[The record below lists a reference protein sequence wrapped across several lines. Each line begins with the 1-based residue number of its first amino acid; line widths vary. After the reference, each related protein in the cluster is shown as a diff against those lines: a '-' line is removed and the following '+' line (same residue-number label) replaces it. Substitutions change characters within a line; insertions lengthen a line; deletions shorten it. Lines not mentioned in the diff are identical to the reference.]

1 MGSSPAWKRAGEAI
15 RKLAECMDAYRE
27 YLKKQN
33 ETVSHNHS
41 LDHPVRTIDEHATL
55 EHRRMTLFHVKP
67 RYELLDQEMQKTPL
81 LTPVVFNEDK
91 HLKNLFENSKEKFRY
106 FEQLQLSMPIDLIR
120 FSPGGSSVTINCIV
134 KVSSDRPT
142 PQILIEGARILQ
154 KARPYLQEFH
164 TRSQK
169 ALFRERLQNVTHV
182 LPSVADLIYKE
193 LTLDAS
199 TASHPSTMERLR
211 LIFLG
216 EKGLLSDL
224 RHLNTGRPTGRYDI
238 FFEHLCSVVEEITAA
253 DERRHNIAHLSEW
266 LSLGELV
273 EKTKEKCPAGTP
285 IPSKSLVRLLFA
297 PRNPYTH
304 KALNFTSRIQV
315 QYKIQRRQLRATHP
329 DEHYCCTQFKYFK
342 ERAVEE
348 REIVAV
354 FFCDDKAKIPVG
366 EPDAPISTGVRGKK
380 TLAPVSTTLAAKD
393 HDIHKSS
400 LTPSV
405 ILQCDVPNA
414 VNQSF
419 VRGTVT
425 NIVND
430 SVFEMSNPFRHAA
443 ALIRVFL
450 NSPQKDAKILMKFTD
465 GGTDQR
471 NTLESVVCASICI
484 FYELDLDMMILARC
498 APGHSWINPAE
509 RIMSVLNIA
518 LQNCAL
524 ERGKGDE
531 ETEMKLK
538 KCGSMASIRAL
549 AEKNPE
555 IREKWRESIEPVQ
568 STIRNRFLRLKLKD
582 KAMQAIDPVS
592 DDDIDILQR
601 HLRKHFPELNLQ
613 KLQKVHTKKSPTH
626 SG

>member
-1 MGSSPAWKRAGEAI
+1 MK
-15 RKLAECMDAYRE
+15 
-27 YLKKQN
+27 
-33 ETVSHNHS
+33 
-41 LDHPVRTIDEHATL
+41 
-55 EHRRMTLFHVKP
+55 
-67 RYELLDQEMQKTPL
+67 MQKTPL

-193 LTLDAS
+193 LTLDPS

-393 HDIHKSS
+393 HDMHKSS

-613 KLQKVHTKKSPTH
+613 KLQKVHTKKNPTH

>member
-1 MGSSPAWKRAGEAI
+1 MVGSSPAWKKAGEVI
-15 RKLAECMDAYRE
+15 RQLAECMDAYRE
-27 YLKKQN
+27 YLRKQN

-41 LDHPVRTIDEHATL
+41 LDHPVRTIDEHATV
-55 EHRRMTLFHVKP
+55 EHRRMTLFNVKP
-67 RYELLDQEMQKTPL
+67 QYELLDQEMKKQPL

-142 PQILIEGARILQ
+142 QQILIEGARILQ
-154 KARPYLQEFH
+154 KARPYLQEYH

-169 ALFRERLQNVTHV
+169 ALFRERLQHVTHV
-182 LPSVADLIYKE
+182 LPSVADFIYKE

-199 TASHPSTMERLR
+199 TAFHPTTMERLR

-216 EKGLLSDL
+216 EKGLLADL

-285 IPSKSLVRLLFA
+285 IPSKSLVRLQFA

-304 KALNFTSRIQV
+304 KALNFTSKIQV

-380 TLAPVSTTLAAKD
+380 TFAPVSTTLAAKD
-393 HDIHKSS
+393 HDMHKSS

-414 VNQSF
+414 ANQSF

-430 SVFEMSNPFRHAA
+430 SVFEMSSPFRHTA
-443 ALIRVFL
+443 ALIKVFL
-450 NSPQKDAKILMKFTD
+450 NSPQKDAKILMNFTD

-484 FYELDLDMMILARC
+484 FFELDLDMMILARC
-498 APGHSWINPAE
+498 APGHSWMNPAE

-531 ETEMKLK
+531 ETEKMLK
-538 KCGSMASIRAL
+538 KMWEYGKYSSSC
-549 AEKNPE
+549 
-555 IREKWRESIEPVQ
+555 
-568 STIRNRFLRLKLKD
+568 
-582 KAMQAIDPVS
+582 
-592 DDDIDILQR
+592 
-601 HLRKHFPELNLQ
+601 
-613 KLQKVHTKKSPTH
+613 
-626 SG
+626 

>member
-1 MGSSPAWKRAGEAI
+1 MKPVVGSSPAWKRAGEAI

-55 EHRRMTLFHVKP
+55 EHRRMTLCHVKP
-67 RYELLDQEMQKTPL
+67 RYELLDQEMHKTPL
-81 LTPVVFNEDK
+81 LTPVVFNEDE

-142 PQILIEGARILQ
+142 PQILIEGAQILQ

-315 QYKIQRRQLRATHP
+315 QYKIQS
-329 DEHYCCTQFKYFK
+329 Y
-342 ERAVEE
+342 
-348 REIVAV
+348 
-354 FFCDDKAKIPVG
+354 
-366 EPDAPISTGVRGKK
+366 
-380 TLAPVSTTLAAKD
+380 
-393 HDIHKSS
+393 
-400 LTPSV
+400 
-405 ILQCDVPNA
+405 
-414 VNQSF
+414 
-419 VRGTVT
+419 
-425 NIVND
+425 
-430 SVFEMSNPFRHAA
+430 
-443 ALIRVFL
+443 
-450 NSPQKDAKILMKFTD
+450 SP
-465 GGTDQR
+465 R
-471 NTLESVVCASICI
+471 
-484 FYELDLDMMILARC
+484 
-498 APGHSWINPAE
+498 
-509 RIMSVLNIA
+509 
-518 LQNCAL
+518 
-524 ERGKGDE
+524 
-531 ETEMKLK
+531 
-538 KCGSMASIRAL
+538 
-549 AEKNPE
+549 
-555 IREKWRESIEPVQ
+555 
-568 STIRNRFLRLKLKD
+568 
-582 KAMQAIDPVS
+582 
-592 DDDIDILQR
+592 
-601 HLRKHFPELNLQ
+601 
-613 KLQKVHTKKSPTH
+613 
-626 SG
+626 

>member
-164 TRSQK
+164 TRSQN

-315 QYKIQRRQLRATHP
+315 QY
-329 DEHYCCTQFKYFK
+329 
-342 ERAVEE
+342 
-348 REIVAV
+348 
-354 FFCDDKAKIPVG
+354 
-366 EPDAPISTGVRGKK
+366 
-380 TLAPVSTTLAAKD
+380 
-393 HDIHKSS
+393 
-400 LTPSV
+400 
-405 ILQCDVPNA
+405 
-414 VNQSF
+414 
-419 VRGTVT
+419 
-425 NIVND
+425 
-430 SVFEMSNPFRHAA
+430 
-443 ALIRVFL
+443 
-450 NSPQKDAKILMKFTD
+450 
-465 GGTDQR
+465 
-471 NTLESVVCASICI
+471 
-484 FYELDLDMMILARC
+484 
-498 APGHSWINPAE
+498 
-509 RIMSVLNIA
+509 
-518 LQNCAL
+518 
-524 ERGKGDE
+524 
-531 ETEMKLK
+531 
-538 KCGSMASIRAL
+538 
-549 AEKNPE
+549 
-555 IREKWRESIEPVQ
+555 
-568 STIRNRFLRLKLKD
+568 
-582 KAMQAIDPVS
+582 
-592 DDDIDILQR
+592 
-601 HLRKHFPELNLQ
+601 
-613 KLQKVHTKKSPTH
+613 
-626 SG
+626 